1 MMAAGEVDVR
11 ISSRV
16 VAVVILAMCVAPTQA
31 SPQAQ
36 APAPQS
42 QSPQTDADRVTEIA
56 TASKFAVIKRDT
68 GKQPIW
74 TITRK
79 AEHLKEFDV
88 ILMVKNGVLI
98 SFVTVAPKSSVK
110 RTPELMEKM
119 LKMNYEYD
127 SVKIGF
133 DEDDDAYVRVDQRLR
148 VVDPQEFNLIVDQVS
163 SVADALYAALKPYFV
178 AKAGK

>member
-1 MMAAGEVDVR
+1 MR
-11 ISSRV
+11 IPLRV
-16 VAVVILAMCVAPTQA
+16 VAIMIAAACAAPIQA
-31 SPQAQ
+31 SPQA
-36 APAPQS
+36 PQT
-42 QSPQTDADRVTEIA
+42 QDQTQTQRPQTDADRVTEIA
-56 TASKFAVIKRDT
+56 TASKFAVNRSDA

-74 TITRK
+74 TITRR

-98 SFVTVAPKSSVK
+98 SFVTVAPKSSIR
-110 RTPELMEKM
+110 RTPDLMEKM

-133 DEDDDAYVRVDQRLR
+133 DEDDDAYVRIDQRLR
-148 VVDPQEFNLIVDQVS
+148 VVDAQEFNQIIEQVS
-163 SVADALYAALKPYFV
+163 SVADALYGAMKPYFT